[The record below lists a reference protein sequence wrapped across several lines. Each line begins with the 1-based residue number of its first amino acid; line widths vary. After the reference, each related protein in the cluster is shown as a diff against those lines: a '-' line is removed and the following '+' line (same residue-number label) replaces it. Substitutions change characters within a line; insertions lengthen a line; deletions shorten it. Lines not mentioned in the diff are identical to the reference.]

1 MGSIK
6 IISDPYTK
14 QIHYLRKSED
24 QDNWIEINY
33 ENNPDSKLVS
43 EECQNGFFPFIA
55 EKVVAY
61 SFSEY
66 KDENEDL
73 DLVFEGT
80 SDELADLQMICNGD
94 RYKDHIRLI
103 KSEQYLENARDIL
116 PDIIAVFNK
125 ISPIISLSVSD
136 KNLVEKEL
144 KKFLDASSDH
154 VPICILGNYSSGKST
169 FINALIGSEI
179 LPSGDLP
186 LTAKIYRISN
196 SRQPDR
202 AFIGFESDGEDIRI
216 RFDAETCK
224 LEAGNFNSEFIDD
237 LRHELKSME
246 GKDLTSRLNRTIS
259 IINNCANENEIDPLS
274 DLIEI
279 EMPFKGTVWNESQRD
294 FVIFDTPGSNSAS
307 NEKHFRVLKGA
318 LEDMSNGLPIYVTEL
333 NSLDSTDNERLYTEL
348 KSIKELDS
356 RFTMI
361 VVNKADIAQLPKD
374 GYTKMEERKLL
385 EYAVPKNLYSDGI
398 YYVSSIMGLGAKSD
412 GDFVEEYYAEIY
424 EDNKKKYSDKE
435 YRFYKRLYR
444 YNITGEQLKQKA
456 IEAAEKCPNLILAN
470 SGLFSVE
477 NGIQAFANKYSA
489 YNKCQQSGLFL
500 GKVISITNNE
510 IEKSKA
516 RREESK
522 KIRQKAMDEDQKK
535 LTDSIE
541 NLHSDIKDNYIS
553 DYLFHMESLVDE
565 ASADVY
571 TTEQLKAKEIE
582 FTQQQEINF
591 GFAEKV
597 GETQSSFSAIG
608 GNFMNNVKNAISA
621 KNLDSIKNIGTGF
634 LNDVNNAVDNSERVL
649 EARTDV
655 DAAAADDLIAMLK
668 EDYFVH
674 ATNTKENIEN
684 ESIKYWLKGASDA
697 RQELLQLVT
706 GSSILDDKKKNLLS
720 EIILSYKD
728 IDFEKR
734 AEDIFV
740 KEDFEANIRVGNLV
754 IGSTV
759 KLNIDKLCRKFN
771 SEIKESAQKIY
782 EDASDSFIQ
791 SFELWILNLVH
802 TLIDNIIDFNPSLAI
817 QSQLIKEEEE
827 HILEL
832 ETRQKDLNRYMEQIR
847 KMMDWKT
854 A

>member
-14 QIHYLRKSED
+14 QIKYLRKNEN
-24 QDNWIEINY
+24 QDNWIDINY

-55 EKVVAY
+55 EKVVGY

-66 KDENEDL
+66 KDENESL
-73 DLVFEGT
+73 TLVFEGT
-80 SDELADLQMICNGD
+80 SDEYADLQMICSSD
-94 RYKDHIRLI
+94 RYKDHIWLI
-103 KSEQYLENARDIL
+103 RSEQYLENARDIL

-154 VPICILGNYSSGKST
+154 VPICVLGNYSSGKST

-186 LTAKIYRISN
+186 LTAKIYKISN

-202 AFIGFESDGEDIRI
+202 AFIAFESDGENIRI

-224 LEAGNFNSEFIDD
+224 LDAGNFNSEFIDD
-237 LRHELKSME
+237 LRYELKGME

-398 YYVSSIMGLGAKSD
+398 YYVSSIMGLGAKSN
-412 GDFVEEYYAEIY
+412 GEFVEDYYAEIY

-444 YNITGEQLKQKA
+444 YNITGEQLKRKA
-456 IEAAEKCPNLILAN
+456 IEDAEKCPNLILAN

-477 NGIQAFANKYSA
+477 NGIKAFANKYSA

-500 GKVISITNNE
+500 GKVIAVTNGE

-522 KIRQKAMDEDQKK
+522 RIRQKAMDEDQKK

-541 NLHSDIKDNYIS
+541 NLHTDIKENYIT
-553 DYLFHMESLVDE
+553 DYLLHMELLVDQ
-565 ASADVY
+565 AGADVY
-571 TTEQLKAKEIE
+571 TTEQLKDKEAE
-582 FTQQQEINF
+582 FTQQEEIKY
-591 GFAEKV
+591 GFSEKV

-608 GNFMNNVKNAISA
+608 ENFMSNVKNAFNA
-621 KNLDSIKNIGTGF
+621 KNLDSLKNIGTGF
-634 LNDVNNAVDNSERVL
+634 LNDVNNVVENSGKVL
-649 EARTDV
+649 ETRTDV

-668 EDYFVH
+668 EDYYVH
-674 ATNTKENIEN
+674 ATNTKENLEN

-706 GSSILDDKKKNLLS
+706 GSNILDDKKKNLLS
-720 EIILSYKD
+720 EIILSYQE

-734 AEDIFV
+734 ADDIFV

-771 SEIKESAQKIY
+771 SEVKESAQKIY
-782 EDASDSFIQ
+782 EVASDSFIQ

-817 QSQLIKEEEE
+817 QSQLIREEEE

-832 ETRQKDLNRYMEQIR
+832 ENRQKELNRYMEQIR